1 MTYFQTANLDINGDL
16 YASEIRKN
24 QDHPYLYGVG
34 GLGERASELMFNGLD
49 VPKCKKPMRIVC
61 GLDVH
66 KDSVFVCIMN
76 ENGDKFEAKYG
87 VLTPEL
93 EELRQ
98 LLLDHEVKEV
108 TMESTSIYWH
118 PVWRVL
124 EGVGTLKLVNPYF
137 IKQLPGRKSDVRD
150 AAWIAECTLKDLIR
164 GSFVPDTLVQRMR
177 QYNRRIFDLNK
188 AKVCKLTKLD
198 ALLQRCNIRISNY
211 VSSTDSRSYKEVV
224 KLLADGVTSPDK
236 LLTAIHGRTVNR
248 VGKDTLKSALTGVV
262 TETDIALIRQ
272 YREEIELDD
281 RHLKEC
287 QEKLTGICEKEFPRE
302 FQNLQ
307 TIPGV
312 KERSATSIL
321 AEIGAD
327 MKMFITAAALVSW
340 CGLKPRNEESAGKI
354 KSRRITHGNK
364 YIRKTMIECAW
375 GASRTQNC
383 FYSKFSYIQ
392 TVVRRKNAMK
402 VKVAIA
408 RKMLTAVWH
417 VLNEGVPYRDYKEA

>member
-1 MTYFQTANLDINGDL
+1 
-16 YASEIRKN
+16 
-24 QDHPYLYGVG
+24 
-34 GLGERASELMFNGLD
+34 
-49 VPKCKKPMRIVC
+49 MRIVC

-76 ENGDKFEAKYG
+76 ENGDKFESRYG

-93 EELRQ
+93 EDLRQ

-118 PVWRVL
+118 PIWRVL
-124 EGVGTLKLVNPYF
+124 EGVGDLKLVNPYF

-164 GSFVPDTLVQRMR
+164 GSFVPDSLVQRMR

-188 AKVCKLTKLD
+188 EKVYKLTKLD

-211 VSSTDSRSYKEVV
+211 VSSIDSKSYKDVV
-224 KLLADGVTSPDK
+224 KLLSEGVTASGK
-236 LLTAIHGRTVNR
+236 LLDAIHARTVNR
-248 VGKDTLKSALTGVV
+248 VGKETLISALTGVV
-262 TETDIALIRQ
+262 TETDIDLIRQ

-281 RHLKEC
+281 KHLKEC
-287 QEKLTGICEKEFPRE
+287 QEKLTAICEKELPQE
-302 FQNLQ
+302 FKNLQ

-327 MKMFITAAALVSW
+327 MKMFVTAAALVSW

-375 GASRTQNC
+375 GASRTQDC

-402 VKVAIA
+402 VKVAVA
-408 RKMLTAVWH
+408 RKMLTAIWH
-417 VLNEGVPYRDYKEA
+417 VLNEGVPYRDYKEPGAKATGNS

>member
-1 MTYFQTANLDINGDL
+1 
-16 YASEIRKN
+16 
-24 QDHPYLYGVG
+24 
-34 GLGERASELMFNGLD
+34 
-49 VPKCKKPMRIVC
+49 MRIVC

-66 KDSVFVCIMN
+66 KDSVFVCILN
-76 ENGDKFEAKYG
+76 EKGEKFEAKYG

-93 EELRQ
+93 EELHQ
-98 LLLDHEVKEV
+98 LLLTHEVKEV

-118 PVWRVL
+118 PIWRIL
-124 EGVGTLKLVNPYF
+124 SDIECLKLVNPYF

-150 AAWIAECTLKDLIR
+150 AAWIAECTMKDLIR
-164 GSFVPDTLVQRMR
+164 GSFVPDEIVQRMR

-188 AKVCKLTKLD
+188 EKVYKLTKLD

-211 VSSTDSRSYKEVV
+211 VSSTDSKSYKDVV
-224 KLLADGVTSPDK
+224 KLLSEGIVDAEK
-236 LLTAIHGRTVNR
+236 LTEVIHGRTVKR
-248 VGKDTLKSALTGVV
+248 VGKEVIAAALTGVV
-262 TETDIALIRQ
+262 NEVDIDLIRQ
-272 YREEIELDD
+272 YREEILMDD

-287 QEKLTGICEKEFPRE
+287 QEKLTEICRKEFPGE
-302 FQNLQ
+302 FENLQ

-321 AEIGAD
+321 SELGAD

-383 FYSKFSYIQ
+383 FYSNFSYIQ

-408 RKMLTAVWH
+408 RKMLVAIWH
-417 VLNEGVPYRDYKEA
+417 VLNEGVPYHDYKKPEAIADGNS

>member
-1 MTYFQTANLDINGDL
+1 
-16 YASEIRKN
+16 
-24 QDHPYLYGVG
+24 
-34 GLGERASELMFNGLD
+34 
-49 VPKCKKPMRIVC
+49 MRIVC

-66 KDSVFVCIMN
+66 KDSVFVCFLN

-93 EELRQ
+93 EELHK
-98 LLLDHEVKEV
+98 LLLDHGVKEV

-118 PVWRVL
+118 PIWRIL
-124 EGVGTLKLVNPYF
+124 EDIEDLKLVNPYF

-150 AAWIAECTLKDLIR
+150 AAWIAECTMKDLIR
-164 GSFVPDTLVQRMR
+164 GSFVPEPSVQRMR

-188 AKVCKLTKLD
+188 EKVYKLTKLD

-211 VSSTDSRSYKEVV
+211 VSSTDSQSYKKVV
-224 KLLADGVTSPDK
+224 KLLSEGVSDAS
-236 LLTAIHGRTVNR
+236 LLLEKVHGRTVKR
-248 VGKDTLKSALTGVV
+248 VGKEVLTAALTGVV
-262 TETDIALIRQ
+262 SEVDVDLIRQ
-272 YREEIELDD
+272 YSEEIEMIED
-281 RHLKEC
+281 HLQEC
-287 QEKLTGICEKEFPRE
+287 QKKLTALCEKEFPDE
-302 FQNLQ
+302 FKNLQ

-321 AEIGAD
+321 SEIGAD
-327 MKMFITAAALVSW
+327 MKMFLTASALVSW

-375 GASRTQNC
+375 GASRTQDC
-383 FYSKFSYIQ
+383 FFSKFSYTQ

-402 VKVAIA
+402 VKVAVA
-408 RKMLTAVWH
+408 RKMLIAVWH
-417 VLNEGVPYRDYKEA
+417 VLKEGASYLDYQEPETKVEGNS